1 MTFRGAVRW
10 GLRPKRIAVMVAK
23 LLLAGTTDL
32 AAQTAWQ
39 EVNSGV
45 PQLSIHLE
53 AQGPHREVSTIRG
66 GSAHPLC
73 LGIPRWPVQANRFNK
88 IGHSISPPGAQKC
101 AR

>member
-32 AAQTAWQ
+32 AAQTTWQ
-39 EVNSGV
+39 EVNRRV

-53 AQGPHREVSTIRG
+53 AQGPHHEVSTIRG
-66 GSAHPLC
+66 CPGGSSVPWDTALA
-73 LGIPRWPVQANRFNK
+73 G
-88 IGHSISPPGAQKC
+88 PGK
-101 AR
+101 